1 MPSSLFLV
9 VGLSSPVGSNAASA
23 RSLRFSSPAPRA
35 SYHVCSR
42 SSRFTCFSGVR
53 AAEHRRTLMF
63 LVRGVACAEEEL
75 LVDVVWQ
82 FEEDVAAH
90 LAQLDDIVAR
100 PRLDRFEVEPQS
112 AGAARACPDM
122 GLERINSRSGRRSAS
137 LGFESPRAGYLG
149 EAWRGPST
157 GAGRWTTAQMRSAC
171 ARAWHKRG
179 LSCQEISG

>member
-1 MPSSLFLV
+1 MPSSLICV

-35 SYHVCSR
+35 SYHVSGR
-42 SSRFTCFSGVR
+42 SSRFTCLSGVR
-53 AAEHRRTLMF
+53 AAENRRTLIS
-63 LVRGVACAEEEL
+63 VARAEEVL
-75 LVDVVWQ
+75 LEDVVWQ

>member
-1 MPSSLFLV
+1 MPSSLICV

-42 SSRFTCFSGVR
+42 SSRFTCLSGVR

-63 LVRGVACAEEEL
+63 LVRGVARAEEVL
-75 LVDVVWQ
+75 L
-82 FEEDVAAH
+82 EDVIWQRAEELESH
-90 LAQLDDIVAR
+90 LAQVDDIVFR
-100 PRLDRFEVEPQS
+100 PWLDTVEVEPES

-157 GAGRWTTAQMRSAC
+157 GACRWTTAQMRSAC

-179 LSCQEISG
+179 LS